1 MVQWMVIVGLMLIL
15 LPIYSFIS
23 LVFDK
28 VKLNK
33 PAESCVDVRG
43 FVVWTAFVVAVISVK
58 TNVNH

>member
-1 MVQWMVIVGLMLIL
+1 MVQWMVIL

-33 PAESCVDVRG
+33 PAGSCVDVRG